1 MKDIQVYKD
10 LDTSFVN
17 LSALI
22 KYLRRRRFAGNIRVE
37 LGNYEADI
45 ILTSENE
52 MRVRE
57 HDSIAG
63 RVAEGDDAL
72 ERLLIRA
79 RESGGIINVYQAS
92 DEQKENGGGENFAAA
107 SQYEQSAVG
116 ANLFKN
122 KSGTNGG
129 DKSGFEENPVKP
141 KINAPHFPFEFI
153 NQVENRSGKSEVSAE
168 DWQTLMDLTGELL
181 STIDESL
188 AEANLIF
195 PSAFEKARIEVSD
208 DYPFLSPIS
217 GIFTYRSGK
226 VLMDEQVNAA
236 QFVAGINET
245 LRRILG
251 KLGQN
256 PKFPEVYRLIVQKIL
271 ALIHTRKTLYD
282 KFAVT
287 PQLEKILG
295 A

>member
-1 MKDIQVYKD
+1 MKNQPLYKN

-22 KYLRRRRFAGNIRVE
+22 KYLRRQQFAGNIRIE

-45 ILTSENE
+45 ILSAKNE

-57 HDSIAG
+57 NDRVAG
-63 RVAEGDDAL
+63 RVAEGDDAF

-79 RESGGIINVYQAS
+79 REPGGIINVYQAF
-92 DEQKENGGGENFAAA
+92 DEAKENGNGENRRIFVESFEAA
-107 SQYEQSAVG
+107 Q
-116 ANLFKN
+116 
-122 KSGTNGG
+122 NGN
-129 DKSGFEENPVKP
+129 STPEENLPKP
-141 KINAPHFPFEFI
+141 KINAPYFPFELS
-153 NQVENRSGKSEVSAE
+153 NQVEGKALKTEISAE
-168 DWQTLMDLTGELL
+168 DWQTLLDLTGELL
-181 STIDESL
+181 ETIDDAL
-188 AEANLIF
+188 AEANLVF
-195 PSAFEKARIEVSD
+195 ASAFEKARIEISD

-217 GIFTYRSGK
+217 GIFTYRNGK
-226 VLMDEQVNAA
+226 VLMDEQINAA
-236 QFVAGINET
+236 QFAAGINET

-256 PKFPEVYRLIVQKIL
+256 PKFPDVYRSTVQKIL
-271 ALIHTRKTLYD
+271 ALIHARKPIYD
-282 KFAVT
+282 KFSVT